1 MCDVLKKS
9 GVVSSDWLV
18 IAKELKLTTQE
29 LTGAFLKAWEDS
41 EYTKPECTKPSWQKL
56 AKALRAIDGDWYQD
70 ASKQA
75 EKNAGKLF
83 VKNHE

>member
-29 LTGAFLKAWEDS
+29 LIGVFLKAWEDS
-41 EYTKPECTKPSWQKL
+41 DRTKPSWPKL

-83 VKNHE
+83 VKNQP

>member
-29 LTGAFLKAWEDS
+29 LTGVFLKAWEDS
-41 EYTKPECTKPSWQKL
+41 DRAKPSWQKL

-83 VKNHE
+83 VKNQP